1 MGQLIGAASDAGILN
16 PERSKAPLPTNPIL
30 GSQRHNLSYITPIEA
45 QLLRGYGGGVTPDG
59 GQSHFRGIP
68 SFQPGPGAPSAAAA
82 AAAAAA
88 AGPAPGGAGHGQGLS
103 PGQVP
108 GIAGSTSSVTGYS
121 PYGNVHGTVPGTK
134 GFASLFTP
142 NVETPAVV
150 PSLFTKDMQAQINPE
165 TMTSL
170 FSDPTGLLSGSVG
183 EPDEAF
189 TGSMHDKMRSA
200 LDNDYSNITMHGLP
214 DSTFGHVMAER
225 SPGDEV
231 NVGVTES
238 GLGQV
243 VGLMASALAP
253 RPIGAVIGA
262 LGDISGN
269 PNPLSFSGF
278 GDIADQV
285 GETFTG
291 SEVGEQE
298 DELPVV
304 VAARGGEMP
313 KQAQQLANQG
323 RYGDTMLVHMNPRE
337 MAGIASLAPNRS
349 ISTNPQT
356 GLPEMFDF
364 MDVLP
369 TIAGIGAS
377 FFLGPL
383 GAAAV
388 SGLTTAMT
396 TKDIGKGVMAG
407 LMSYGLGSLMGAGS
421 ESATQAATAAGAVDP
436 AAAGTVATDIAKL
449 GSGGAYPAFAPGQ
462 AGAYG
467 QAVQGGGVILPSPSA
482 ATGAI
487 TPSAMQSG
495 MLAGGPS
502 AGAYGAVYPQAS
514 GNVANLSG
522 ADYGGVIG
530 PGYSPEVYTEI
541 TGAPWGGP
549 ASRTMKGMEGAMQP
563 IAATAPPLEAQSKLI
578 PFGSQSGDPRALGEV
593 FPNDARL
600 QQLQADIGAPFSS
613 PPPKAD
619 GILGGI
625 GEDISNT
632 AEMLTDRT
640 YWDLAD
646 TPGYVDDDAAR
657 ALGFRSVRDLAI
669 PLGAAGMGAA
679 GTIGPLLEEEYEDP
693 TLDKRTYASTRQ
705 ISPSEF
711 RTATAPPPGYDPAVE
726 GEWSYYGNKG
736 GIVNNLPMI
745 YAKRGYGGEQV
756 SDVLSQVVS
765 QQSPTASPSRM
776 KPTPAQL
783 PQPAQQPRQQAMK
796 SPPNTQAHLRSFM
809 PSAYAKEGAE
819 GRLVKNIGD
828 KELGEFVAHEDLIRA
843 LDPDTRQYLISNE
856 QLGEAGYFP
865 GRVRTDVRAIKQS
878 DEYNRRQ
885 QEAKEAGRDSKRTP
899 LRRSYFE
906 GSKEKLENLERA
918 FFKDARPSPHAMGW
932 AMLQGPIDEELA
944 EINEKTSPIFK
955 QDGGPAGSPVRPEEI
970 MGAEEV
976 ATVGIMAGAPD
987 VVQEGVREE
996 ASIMNPTNPQNAEE
1010 RAIYDKAVLA
1020 LEGELEPS
1028 DAQNA
1033 VDEYIEVFGA
1043 EAYRSLKNV
1052 VNRTRETSGIVKP
1065 ANGETTV
1072 PNGEFQGEDIIA
1084 GKIVNKATGE
1094 ERANLFLGEDEYVK
1108 TGKDLAYAA
1117 AARGLPPTPE
1127 NGAMVEGM
1135 EEEALRRAF
1144 G

>member
-1 MGQLIGAASDAGILN
+1 MSLINSKNMGQLIGAASDAGILN

-30 GSQRHNLSYITPIEA
+30 GGQRHNLSYITPIEA

-59 GQSHFRGIP
+59 GQSHFLGIP

-82 AAAAAA
+82 AAAAAVGQGGSSGPQGGGLQDA
-88 AGPAPGGAGHGQGLS
+88 AKRDMSTYASLAEGMKNDQFAPGTVDQIMANTEGYWSGHLGDPAGESFHGSLS
-103 PGQVP
+103 DRVESALGNDARDIT
-108 GIAGSTSSVTGYS
+108 IAGLTPEARGDFSHVEGLAPHQSDVTSDADRTI
-121 PYGNVHGTVPGTK
+121 YGAPGT
-134 GFASLFTP
+134 GMAHAVGGLASLAT
-142 NVETPAVV
+142 
-150 PSLFTKDMQAQINPE
+150 MGNPL
-165 TMTSL
+165 M
-170 FSDPTGLLSGSVG
+170 
-183 EPDEAF
+183 
-189 TGSMHDKMRSA
+189 SA
-200 LDNDYSNITMHGLP
+200 L
-214 DSTFGHVMAER
+214 STGM
-225 SPGDEV
+225 
-231 NVGVTES
+231 GV
-238 GLGQV
+238 
-243 VGLMASALAP
+243 
-253 RPIGAVIGA
+253 
-262 LGDISGN
+262 LGDISGK
-269 PNPLSFSGF
+269 PNPLSFGNLGS
-278 GDIADQV
+278 IVDQV

-304 VAARGGEMP
+304 VAAKGGEMP

-421 ESATQAATAAGAVDP
+421 ESAAQAATAAGAVDP
-436 AAAGTVATDIAKL
+436 AAAGTVATDIATA

-467 QAVQGGGVILPSPSA
+467 QAVQRGGVILPSPSA
-482 ATGAI
+482 APGVFP
-487 TPSAMQSG
+487 PSAMQNW
-495 MLAGGPS
+495 
-502 AGAYGAVYPQAS
+502 QAS
-514 GNVANLSG
+514 GMMPDPTLTKSLPQLTPTSSDAWYNQFGDAIYDRDAFADAHASDWLRDVYDLPVGSEAIPPSASAVPRRTIGGLRPLG
-522 ADYGGVIG
+522 AT
-530 PGYSPEVYTEI
+530 P
-541 TGAPWGGP
+541 
-549 ASRTMKGMEGAMQP
+549 
-563 IAATAPPLEAQSKLI
+563 
-578 PFGSQSGDPRALGEV
+578 EV
-593 FPNDARL
+593 FPNDAKL
-600 QQLQADIGAPFSS
+600 QQAGINVGAVDSGPERVLPFSS
-613 PPPKAD
+613 SPPKAD

-625 GEDISNT
+625 GEDISDT

-657 ALGFRSVRDLAI
+657 KLGFRSVRDLAG
-669 PLGAAGMGAA
+669 PAMYAGMGAV
-679 GTIGPLLEEEYEDP
+679 GTIAPMFEEEYEYPDRIKP
-693 TLDKRTYASTRQ
+693 TYEPTRQ

-711 RTATAPPPGYDPAVE
+711 RTATVPPPGYDPAVE
-726 GEWSYYGNKG
+726 GEWAYYGNKG

-756 SDVLSQVVS
+756 SDVLAQVVS
-765 QQSPTASPSRM
+765 QQSQSASPSQA
-776 KPTPAQL
+776 KPTPAQP

-796 SPPNTQAHLRSFM
+796 SPPNIQAHLRSFM
-809 PSAYAKEGAE
+809 PSAYAKEGSAGGTAGALSDRVISDAIE
-819 GRLVKNIGD
+819 KAKKYGATDEEINGTPTD
-828 KELGEFVAHEDLIRA
+828 KLPDLA
-843 LDPDTRQYLISNE
+843 RQYESM
-856 QLGEAGYFP
+856 
-865 GRVRTDVRAIKQS
+865 
-878 DEYNRRQ
+878 
-885 QEAKEAGRDSKRTP
+885 AKE
-899 LRRSYFE
+899 
-906 GSKEKLENLERA
+906 GSPN
-918 FFKDARPSPHAMGW
+918 
-932 AMLQGPIDEELA
+932 ITDETGQRYLPEA
-944 EINEKTSPIFK
+944 IFK

-987 VVQEGVREE
+987 VVQEGVRGE
-996 ASIMNPTNPQNAEE
+996 ASIMNPTDPQNAEE

-1043 EAYRSLKNV
+1043 EAYRSLKKV
-1052 VNRTRETSGIVKP
+1052 VDKTRETGGIVKP

-1072 PNGEFQGEDIIA
+1072 SNGEFQGEDVIA
-1084 GKIVNKATGE
+1084 GKIVNPTTGAE
-1094 ERANLFLGEDEYVK
+1094 TANLRVGENEYIK